1 MCGIFGFIAATGT
14 TCDAAAVRDSL
25 TLLFKLSEPRGR
37 EASGLVIATG
47 NEANVFKRGLAPSK
61 MLARDDYKKFLGE
74 SLAKMAVA
82 PDGKLSQP
90 LMAFG
95 HCRLVTNGAETLSG
109 NNQPILVDNS
119 IGLHNGIVANEET
132 LWQDYGDLTRQSHV
146 DSEVIFRLL
155 ERHMAAGE
163 NLQGALKSTFDD
175 VEGAAS
181 IAFLRNDMDGL
192 VLATNT
198 GSLYMARVEN
208 SGLFV
213 FASEYFILSEFL
225 KQNTFNSNI
234 AGVEVE
240 QLKAGE
246 GCFVSGE
253 DAHAGLFEI
262 SGKAYNAPVRGG
274 EPMALMDRSEGL
286 KEIKRCTKCV
296 TPASYPF
303 IEFDDQGVCNK
314 CREYVSQKPIGLDS
328 LKAEL
333 SKYKSK
339 DGSPDCI
346 VAFSG
351 GRDSSYGL
359 HLIKNEL
366 GMNPVAFTYDWGMV
380 TDIARR
386 NQARMCGQLGV
397 EHILRAAD
405 IPSKRRNIRQNIRAW
420 LARPKLGMIP
430 LFMAGDKY
438 FYHYARELR
447 KETGI
452 KLVIFCAGN
461 ELERTDFKSGFA
473 GVKETTGHRNRLFGF
488 SLANKIGLAAW
499 YGMQYVLNPRYFNE
513 SFFDTMGAFF
523 QTFVAKDDFLYLF
536 DYLKWDE
543 KEINKTLIGDYGWE
557 TAADSDNTWRIGD
570 GYTSFINYIYHTVA
584 GFSEYDTFRSN
595 QIREG
600 LITRDEAMALIAQD
614 NEPKL
619 DVLNDFAKHTG
630 FNLEEV
636 LTRINSIEKLY

>member
-1 MCGIFGFIAATGT
+1 
-14 TCDAAAVRDSL
+14 
-25 TLLFKLSEPRGR
+25 
-37 EASGLVIATG
+37 
-47 NEANVFKRGLAPSK
+47 
-61 MLARDDYKKFLGE
+61 
-74 SLAKMAVA
+74 
-82 PDGKLSQP
+82 
-90 LMAFG
+90 
-95 HCRLVTNGAETLSG
+95 
-109 NNQPILVDNS
+109 
-119 IGLHNGIVANEET
+119 
-132 LWQDYGDLTRQSHV
+132 
-146 DSEVIFRLL
+146 
-155 ERHMAAGE
+155 
-163 NLQGALKSTFDD
+163 
-175 VEGAAS
+175 
-181 IAFLRNDMDGL
+181 
-192 VLATNT
+192 
-198 GSLYMARVEN
+198 
-208 SGLFV
+208 
-213 FASEYFILSEFL
+213 
-225 KQNTFNSNI
+225 
-234 AGVEVE
+234 VE
-240 QLKAGE
+240 QLQAGE
-246 GCFVSGE
+246 ACFVRGKDSRAE
-253 DAHAGLFEI
+253 RFEI
-262 SGKAYNAPVRGG
+262 AGRAHSIPVRDGD
-274 EPMALMDRSEGL
+274 PISLTDRSENL
-286 KEIKRCTKCV
+286 KEIQRCTKCV

-303 IEFDDQGVCNK
+303 IKFDDQGVCNK
-314 CREYVSQKPIGLDS
+314 CREYVSQKPIGIES
-328 LKAEL
+328 LEAEL
-333 SKYKSK
+333 SKHRSK

-405 IPSKRRNIRQNIRAW
+405 IPSKRRNIRQNIWAW

-438 FYHYARELR
+438 FYQYARELR

-473 GVKETTGHRNRLFGF
+473 GIKETIGHRNRLFGF

-499 YGMQYVLNPRYFNE
+499 YGLQYVLNPRYFNE
-513 SFFDTMGAFF
+513 SFLDTVGAFF
-523 QTFVAKDDFLYLF
+523 QTFVAKDDFMYLF

-543 KEINKTLIGDYGWE
+543 KEINSTLVGEYGWE
-557 TAADSDNTWRIGD
+557 TAAGSDNTWRIGD

-600 LITRDEAMALIAQD
+600 LISRDEAMALISQD

-619 DVLNDFAKHTG
+619 DVLYDFAKQTG

-636 LTRINSIEKLY
+636 LTRINSIEKIY

>member
-1 MCGIFGFIAATGT
+1 MCGIFGFIATNGS
-14 TCDAAAVRDSL
+14 TCDAATVRDSL
-25 TLLFKLSEPRGR
+25 ALLFKLSEPRGR
-37 EASGLVIATG
+37 EASGLVISTG
-47 NEANVFKRGLAPSK
+47 GEANVFKRGLAPSK
-61 MLARDDYKKFLGE
+61 MLARDDYKKFLSDTLG
-74 SLAKMAVA
+74 KMVVG
-82 PDGKLSQP
+82 PDGKLGRP
-90 LMAFG
+90 LTAFG
-95 HCRLVTNGAETLSG
+95 HCRLVTNGAETLSD
-109 NNQPILVDNS
+109 NNQPILVDHS
-119 IGLHNGIVANEET
+119 IGLHNGIIANEDA
-132 LWQDYGDLTRQSHV
+132 LWRNYGDIARQSHV
-146 DSEVIFRLL
+146 DSEVIFRLID
-155 ERHMAAGE
+155 RHVSEGDDIHAAV
-163 NLQGALKSTFDD
+163 ARTFDEI
-175 VEGAAS
+175 VGTAS
-181 IAFLRNDMDGL
+181 IAFIRDDMNGL
-192 VLATNT
+192 MLATNT
-198 GSLYMARVEN
+198 GSLYVASIKG
-208 SGLFV
+208 SGIFV
-213 FASEYFILSEFL
+213 FSSEQFILSEFL
-225 KQNTFNSNI
+225 KSNTLNADSHG
-234 AGVEVE
+234 ALVE
-240 QLKAGE
+240 QLKPGS
-246 GCFVSGE
+246 GCFVDFDDVAANRFDLVA
-253 DAHAGLFEI
+253 DAQTKLQCKTGRI
-262 SGKAYNAPVRGG
+262 SFV
-274 EPMALMDRSEGL
+274 DRSHSIN
-286 KEIKRCTKCV
+286 EIKRCSKCV

-303 IEFDDQGVCNK
+303 IEFDADGVCNK
-314 CREYVSQKPIGLDS
+314 CREYVSQKPIGGDS
-328 LKAEL
+328 LEQEL
-333 SKYKSK
+333 AKYRSK

-359 HLIKNEL
+359 HLIKNKL

-405 IPSKRRNIRQNIRAW
+405 IPAKRRNIRKNIQAW

-473 GVKETTGHRNRLFGF
+473 GVQETTGHRNRLFGF
-488 SLANKIGLAAW
+488 SLANKVGLASW
-499 YGMQYVLNPRYFNE
+499 YALQYLLNPRYFNE

-543 KEINKTLIGDYGWE
+543 EEINKTLIGEYGWE
-557 TAADSDNTWRIGD
+557 GAADSDNTWRIGD

-600 LITRDEAMALIAQD
+600 LITREQALELLAQD

-619 DVLNDFAKHTG
+619 DVLYDFAKHTG

-636 LTRINSIEKLY
+636 LTRINSINKLY

>member
-14 TCDAAAVRDSL
+14 TCDVAAAHDSL
-25 TLLFKLSEPRGR
+25 SLLFKLSEPRGR

-61 MLARDDYKKFLGE
+61 MLARNDYKNFLAE

-82 PDGKLSQP
+82 PNGKLSQP
-90 LMAFG
+90 LTAFG
-95 HCRLVTNGAETLSG
+95 HCRLVTNGAEMLSG
-109 NNQPILVDNS
+109 NNQPILVDHS
-119 IGLHNGIVANEET
+119 IGLHNGIVANEEA
-132 LWQDYGDLTRQSHV
+132 LWQDYSDITRQSNV

-155 ERHMAAGE
+155 EHHMVAGD

-175 VEGAAS
+175 IEGAAS
-181 IAFLRNDMDGL
+181 IAFLRDDADGL

-198 GSLYMARVEN
+198 GSLYMACMEE

-213 FASEYFILSEFL
+213 FSSEHFILSEFL
-225 KQNTFNSNI
+225 KQNTFKSKI
-234 AGVEVE
+234 SGVEVE

-246 GCFVSGE
+246 ACFVSGD
-253 DAHAGLFEI
+253 DARAKRFEI
-262 SGKAYNAPVRGG
+262 AGGTHRIPLRGG
-274 EPMALMDRSEGL
+274 VPIALIDRSESL

-296 TPASYPF
+296 IPASYPF

-314 CREYVSQKPIGLDS
+314 CREYVSQKPIGLEL

-333 SKYKSK
+333 SKYRRN

-366 GMNPVAFTYDWGMV
+366 GMNPVAFTYDWGMI

-438 FYHYARELR
+438 FYHFARELR

-461 ELERTDFKSGFA
+461 ELERTDFKTGFA

-488 SLANKIGLAAW
+488 SPANKIALAAW
-499 YGMQYVLNPRYFNE
+499 YGMQYVLNPRYFNR
-513 SFFDTMGAFF
+513 SFLDTVGAFF

-543 KEINKTLIGDYGWE
+543 KEINSTLIGNYNWE
-557 TAADSDNTWRIGD
+557 TAANSDNTWRIGD

-600 LITRDEAMALIAQD
+600 LITRDEAMALIAKD

-619 DVLNDFAKHTG
+619 DVLYDFAKHTG

-636 LTRINSIEKLY
+636 LTRINSIEKIY

>member
-1 MCGIFGFIAATGT
+1 
-14 TCDAAAVRDSL
+14 
-25 TLLFKLSEPRGR
+25 
-37 EASGLVIATG
+37 
-47 NEANVFKRGLAPSK
+47 
-61 MLARDDYKKFLGE
+61 MLARDDFKGFLSDCLNQMKTG
-74 SLAKMAVA
+74 
-82 PDGKLSQP
+82 PDGKLIQP
-90 LMAFG
+90 LTAFG
-95 HCRLVTNGAETLSG
+95 HCRLVTNGAETLSD
-109 NNQPILVDNS
+109 NNQPILVDHS
-119 IGLHNGIVANEET
+119 VGLHNGIVANDRT
-132 LWQDYGDLTRQSHV
+132 LWQAYGDITRQSHV
-146 DSEVIFRLL
+146 DSEIIFRLIDHHIEKGDSVHESL
-155 ERHMAAGE
+155 R
-163 NLQGALKSTFDD
+163 KTFAEM
-175 VEGAAS
+175 EGAAS
-181 IAFLRNDMDGL
+181 IAFLRDDLKGL
-192 VLATNT
+192 MLATNT
-198 GSLYMARVEN
+198 GSLYIAEIKI
-208 SGLFV
+208 GGFFLFS
-213 FASEYFILSEFL
+213 SERFILSEFL
-225 KQNTFNSNI
+225 KQNTLKSET
-234 AGVEVE
+234 AGIVVE
-240 QLKAGE
+240 QLKAGN
-246 GCFVSGE
+246 GCFVKLD
-253 DAHAGLFEI
+253 DASVDRFEL
-262 SGKAYNAPVRGG
+262 SDESWQGPEKASAKIT
-274 EPMALMDRSEGL
+274 LIDKSDKL
-286 KEIKRCTKCV
+286 SEIKRCTKCV

-303 IEFDDQGVCNK
+303 IEFDADGVCSK
-314 CREYVSQKPIGLDS
+314 CHEYESQVPVGREALER
-328 LKAEL
+328 EL
-333 SKYKSK
+333 HKYRSR

-366 GMNPVAFTYDWGMV
+366 NMNPVAFTYDWGMV

-405 IPSKRRNIRQNIRAW
+405 IPAKRRYIRKNIQAW

-473 GVKETTGHRNRLFGF
+473 GVRETTGHRNRLFGF
-488 SLANKIGLAAW
+488 SLANKIGLASW
-499 YGMQYVLNPRYFNE
+499 YGLQYLLNPRYFNE
-513 SFFDTMGAFF
+513 SFVDTMGAFF
-523 QTFVAKDDFLYLF
+523 QTFIAKDDFLYLF

-543 KEINKTLIGDYGWE
+543 DEINKTLINEYGWE

-600 LITRDEAMALIAQD
+600 LITREEAMKLIAED

-619 DVLNDFAKHTG
+619 DVLYDFAKHTG